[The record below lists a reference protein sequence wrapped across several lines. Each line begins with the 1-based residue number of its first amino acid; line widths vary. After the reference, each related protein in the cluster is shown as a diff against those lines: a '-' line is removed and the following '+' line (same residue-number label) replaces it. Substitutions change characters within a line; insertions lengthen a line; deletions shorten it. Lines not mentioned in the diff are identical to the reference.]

1 MLFTSH
7 AWSDIECVYVEFSV
21 LFTSAF
27 YSPRASFRKLTE
39 RSIGTFAHGTFVGT
53 MSLPTERDD
62 AVVPTFRKFR
72 KMNHIPK
79 TATLTVAATLAHLK
93 HEVLT
98 LKANGIHQ
106 YVEEGD
112 AKVKEELK
120 AKQLYYMSQLTEAV
134 YTDTDGKEHA
144 VHNAITFEDF
154 KKKHSEYTCD
164 LTGAHHANLGAEN
177 SLNLYCNLVNS
188 LKIGT
193 TASDGNPIVI
203 LEKSTGQN
211 IEKEGKK
218 KMPGGFSTGYES
230 VATKDFS
237 KDMQDRC
244 LFGFPKATK
253 FANECTGAAANLNT
267 KVSNLMA
274 KLFPD
279 YVLQS
284 EGVHVLF
291 NWNEHSLFT
300 YHTDQNSEV
309 TVIVNLSPAKSS
321 FHIAGMEEEAK
332 YNEPGDAFV
341 LPSAA
346 WHRSGM
352 AERRTVKVA
361 YFFKLMKVEAIPEE
375 TTEDEGPLD
384 LSKTGYEKKP
394 DPTEEMPTQED
405 SGPEA
410 PPQVAQLA
418 QLAEVSVLQYMQDM
432 QKAGSETNSV
442 ANADAEMPGEGEGAT
457 E

>member
-1 MLFTSH
+1 
-7 AWSDIECVYVEFSV
+7 
-21 LFTSAF
+21 
-27 YSPRASFRKLTE
+27 
-39 RSIGTFAHGTFVGT
+39 

-62 AVVPTFRKFR
+62 AVVPTFRKLR
-72 KMNHIPK
+72 KLQHIPK

-93 HEVLT
+93 NEVLT

-112 AKVKEELK
+112 AKVKKELK
-120 AKQLYYMSQLTEAV
+120 AIQLSYLSQRTEAE
-134 YTDTDGKEHA
+134 YIDTKGDDHVEANTALFDMVKEEHPE
-144 VHNAITFEDF
+144 F
-154 KKKHSEYTCD
+154 TCD
-164 LTGAHHANLGAEN
+164 HTGAHHANLGAEN
-177 SLNLYCNLVNS
+177 CLNLYCNLLNN

-193 TASDGNPIVI
+193 NTSDGNPFVY
-203 LEKSTGQN
+203 LEKSTGN
-211 IEKEGKK
+211 APEKGAKS
-218 KMPGGFSTGYES
+218 KMPGGFSTEYRS
-230 VATKDFS
+230 VATKVYS
-237 KDMQDRC
+237 KAMQDRC
-244 LFGFPKATK
+244 LFGFAKATK
-253 FANECTGAAANLNT
+253 FATECTVPAATLNA
-267 KVSNLMA
+267 KVINLMA

-279 YVLQS
+279 FVAQS

-300 YHTDQNSEV
+300 YHTDKNSEV

-375 TTEDEGPLD
+375 TTEDKGPLD
-384 LSKTGYEKKP
+384 LSKTGCEKKP
-394 DPTEEMPTQED
+394 EPDRK
-405 SGPEA
+405 
-410 PPQVAQLA
+410 
-418 QLAEVSVLQYMQDM
+418 SV
-432 QKAGSETNSV
+432 V
-442 ANADAEMPGEGEGAT
+442 
-457 E
+457 